1 MSSSSLKRRVFPS
14 SKPPDGGYPPPFRL
28 LIGGTQLHG
37 SWYLSAIVRL
47 QGFSSRSPV
56 APLHQRSPEMATS
69 GLMVGESEPGC
80 GLCPFLSLKDF
91 HHQGWGGESAE
102 LGSAPA
108 RTVACSFHSVMGGGA
123 GIARG
128 AGSCSVPGL
137 QTRVASGPLAA
148 PASATAAGRGS
159 SAGAIAG
166 AGHGLTS
173 NFSAFC
179 PSLPHKFWHGR
190 GPPGSSIRPEV
201 SAAAVRPPGAE
212 VVVVAAA
219 GAGDGAPFVGLP
231 LLRRPSP
238 SEWGCSYLRR
248 GNRSSVCNGTSNAS
262 VFVHCGCRGLNMYVI
277 SARSRVF
284 SSFSSTKSRLLII

>member
-1 MSSSSLKRRVFPS
+1 
-14 SKPPDGGYPPPFRL
+14 
-28 LIGGTQLHG
+28 
-37 SWYLSAIVRL
+37 
-47 QGFSSRSPV
+47 
-56 APLHQRSPEMATS
+56 
-69 GLMVGESEPGC
+69 
-80 GLCPFLSLKDF
+80 
-91 HHQGWGGESAE
+91 
-102 LGSAPA
+102 
-108 RTVACSFHSVMGGGA
+108 MGGGVVVV
-123 GIARG
+123 RG
-128 AGSCSVPGL
+128 AGSCSVPGFR
-137 QTRVASGPLAA
+137 TRVASEPLAVPA
-148 PASATAAGRGS
+148 PATAAGRGS
-159 SAGAIAG
+159 SAGVIAR

-173 NFSAFC
+173 NSTAFC
-179 PSLPHKFWHGR
+179 PSLPYEFRHGR
-190 GPPGSSIRPEV
+190 GPPGSSTRPEV

-284 SSFSSTKSRLLII
+284 SLFSSTKSRLSII

>member
-1 MSSSSLKRRVFPS
+1 MSSRSLMRRVFPP
-14 SKPPDGGYPPPFRL
+14 SKPPDGGYPLSFRL
-28 LIGGTQLHG
+28 IVGGTQLRG

-47 QGFSSRSPV
+47 QGFSSCSPA
-56 APLHQRSPEMATS
+56 APLHRRSPEMVTS

-80 GLCPFLSLKDF
+80 GLCPSLSLKDF
-91 HHQGWGGESAE
+91 HHQGWGGECAE
-102 LGSAPA
+102 LRPAP
-108 RTVACSFHSVMGGGA
+108 
-123 GIARG
+123 
-128 AGSCSVPGL
+128 
-137 QTRVASGPLAA
+137 
-148 PASATAAGRGS
+148 
-159 SAGAIAG
+159 
-166 AGHGLTS
+166 HGLTS
-173 NFSAFC
+173 NSTAFC
-179 PSLPHKFWHGR
+179 PSLPHEFCRGR
-190 GPPGSSIRPEV
+190 GPPGSSIRPRV

-248 GNRSSVCNGTSNAS
+248 GNRSSVCNGISNAG